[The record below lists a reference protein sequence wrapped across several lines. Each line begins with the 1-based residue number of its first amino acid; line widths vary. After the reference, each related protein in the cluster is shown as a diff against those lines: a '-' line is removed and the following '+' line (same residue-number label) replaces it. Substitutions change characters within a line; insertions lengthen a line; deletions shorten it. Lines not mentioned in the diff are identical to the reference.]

1 MSKNPRCLFNSDF
14 VSFLNSNNNAI
25 LGELCNNFHGSALT
39 TTIEAWKSE
48 IEIMKN
54 IVTFSLYL
62 FLCIFK
68 VLLFLIVILFLL
80 LFQ

>member
-14 VSFLNSNNNAI
+14 VSFLNFDNNAI

-54 IVTFSLYL
+54 IVGN
-62 FLCIFK
+62 I
-68 VLLFLIVILFLL
+68 
-80 LFQ
+80 